1 MLPKKSAFVY
11 IVVSNEEKLRTW
23 DDSYIL
29 ALRQRTVWQKIIVA
43 SAGTLPR
50 YLYSNKTS
58 DVAETSDETTEAD
71 SANMVR
77 PSDMEK
83 EVLQPDWAEWSAQI
97 QEHRERASRS
107 IWLCKWRGGWFT
119 LNIDQ
124 YYCWTKGLFFVGWS
138 SRFGRLIKIDLRFF
152 S

>member
-1 MLPKKSAFVY
+1 MLPKKSALVY

-23 DDSYIL
+23 DDSYIR

-83 EVLQPDWAEWSAQI
+83 EVLQPTEQHEVPKFKSTEKEQA
-97 QEHRERASRS
+97 
-107 IWLCKWRGGWFT
+107 
-119 LNIDQ
+119 DQ
-124 YYCWTKGLFFVGWS
+124 FDSVSEEGD
-138 SRFGRLIKIDLRFF
+138 DLP
-152 S
+152 